1 MLHCWAVVSK
11 VPHFTSAFAS
21 SVQVCNVIAG
31 ASKSLLEGPFLLSM
45 SAMLEIVSVVQM
57 CCLNMLYVVLSRL
70 L

>member
-1 MLHCWAVVSK
+1 M
-11 VPHFTSAFAS
+11 SAFAS